1 MPDQCLINAS
11 TVLYSATRPPRIP
24 CRQVGQADQALAA
37 EQRSTHAGLAR
48 RQANADKQTR
58 ASHTGKAQRRPQRA
72 KAHTPASTHAPHSAK
87 STHAVKHTPSSTRRQ
102 AHARKAHAGLTRR
115 QSTRTPHSR
124 GPNLIRFR
132 LHTDKPSDSQTS
144 QPCSRTPSD
153 TRLHIKLPPLAIK
166 GRGAHAEWLEWREI
180 AYTRS
185 FPSGACVIRA
195 EGCWASNTRP
205 DKPNK
210 KRHMERI
217 SRGTLVFAN

>member
-11 TVLYSATRPPRIP
+11 TVLYSATRPPRNP
-24 CRQVGQADQALAA
+24 CRQVGQIKHS
-37 EQRSTHAGLAR
+37 QRSNDQHTQASHAGKQTPTNKRAPHTPAKHSAGLNAQKHTR
-48 RQANADKQTR
+48 RQAHARLTAQ
-58 ASHTGKAQRRPQRA
+58 KA
-72 KAHTPASTHAPHSAK
+72 
-87 STHAVKHTPSSTRRQ
+87 HTPSSTRRQ

-180 AYTRS
+180 A
-185 FPSGACVIRA
+185 
-195 EGCWASNTRP
+195 
-205 DKPNK
+205 
-210 KRHMERI
+210 
-217 SRGTLVFAN
+217 